1 VKWAGNGDVI
11 VSGLSA
17 NPTRFA
23 PVQGGVYQ
31 ELGAANR
38 IGFRQ
43 VDGDLLLLNPDGVEP
58 LQRIGFF
65 AGSTWLLLIVLLA
78 QIAAVGGS
86 IQLLR
91 DIRNRG
97 DLGTGVAWHV
107 GSAVWLM
114 AFALAWIGIV
124 PWLLDTRALLM
135 QYPGRVFPVACWLFA
150 AAALTTAILL
160 VAVLAARPR
169 TWSWRRWAG
178 MAASYVIFGACAV
191 TFRYWGLLGFSG
203 W

>member
-1 VKWAGNGDVI
+1 M
-11 VSGLSA
+11 
-17 NPTRFA
+17 
-23 PVQGGVYQ
+23 YQ

-38 IGFRQ
+38 IQFRRE
-43 VDGDLLLLNPDGVEP
+43 DGDLLLLNSDGAEP

-91 DIRNRG
+91 DVGNPRG
-97 DLGTGVAWHV
+97 PVAGGAWHV
-107 GSAVWLM
+107 GSALWLIS
-114 AFALAWIGIV
+114 FALAWIGIA
-124 PWLLDTRALLM
+124 PWLLDTDALLM
-135 QYPGRVFPVACWLFA
+135 QYPGRVFPAACWLFA
-150 AAALTTAILL
+150 AAALTTAVLTA
-160 VAVLAARPR
+160 AVLAARPR

-178 MAASYVIFGACAV
+178 VAASYVTFGACAV
-191 TFRYWGLLGFSG
+191 TLRYWGLLGFSG